1 MARVGLLEDNSRIA
15 KLCATMLHYA
25 GHEVVVYEL
34 AQDCL
39 HALIPDELAD
49 GDNLLNYTSNSIKPC
64 PLPVEILILDLYL
77 PDIPGLQVLRHLQS
91 CPYTRALPLI
101 LCTAAPNRDVV
112 QALRIVPHA
121 TLLEKPFKIQ
131 ALNTAI
137 SHALNSTTS

>member
-15 KLCATMLHYA
+15 KLCATMLHFA
-25 GHEVVVYEL
+25 GHEVIVYEL
-34 AQDCL
+34 ARECL
-39 HALIPDELAD
+39 HALIPEVTVDVD
-49 GDNLLNYTSNSIKPC
+49 SQPSYTSKSIKPC
-64 PLPVEILILDLYL
+64 LLPVELLILDLYL
-77 PDIPGLQVLRHLQS
+77 PDIPGLQVLRHLRS
-91 CPYTRALPLI
+91 CPYTRTLPLI

-137 SHALNSTTS
+137 THALSSITS

>member
-1 MARVGLLEDNSRIA
+1 MARVGLLEDNARIA

-25 GHEVVVYEL
+25 GHEVIVYERGRE
-34 AQDCL
+34 CL
-39 HALIPDELAD
+39 CALMPAETVD
-49 GDNLLNYTSNSIKPC
+49 GDNQSNYTPKSVEPC
-64 PLPVEILILDLYL
+64 SLPVEILILDLYL

-137 SHALNSTTS
+137 TNALSSLTS

>member
-1 MARVGLLEDNSRIA
+1 MARVGLLEDNSRIS

-25 GHEVVVYEL
+25 GHEVIVYEL
-34 AQDCL
+34 ARECL
-39 HALIPDELAD
+39 RALIPGATVD
-49 GDNLLNYTSNSIKPC
+49 GDNQFNYTSKSIQPC
-64 PLPVEILILDLYL
+64 SLPVEILILDLYL

-91 CPYTRALPLI
+91 CPNTRALPLI

-131 ALNTAI
+131 ALNSAI
-137 SHALNSTTS
+137 SHALSSITS

>member
-15 KLCATMLHYA
+15 KLCATMLHFA
-25 GHEVVVYEL
+25 GHEVIVYEL
-34 AQDCL
+34 ARECL
-39 HALIPDELAD
+39 HALMPGETVD
-49 GDNLLNYTSNSIKPC
+49 GDNHSNYTSKSIRPGA
-64 PLPVEILILDLYL
+64 LPVEILILDLYL

-91 CPYTRALPLI
+91 CPYTRTLPLI

-137 SHALNSTTS
+137 SHALSSITS

>member
-15 KLCATMLHYA
+15 KLCATMLHFA
-25 GHEVVVYEL
+25 GHEVIVYEL
-34 AQDCL
+34 ARECL
-39 HALIPDELAD
+39 HALMPDETVD
-49 GDNLLNYTSNSIKPC
+49 GDNQFNYTSKSIKPGA
-64 PLPVEILILDLYL
+64 LPVEILILDLYL

-91 CPYTRALPLI
+91 CPYTRTLPLI

-137 SHALNSTTS
+137 SHALSSITS